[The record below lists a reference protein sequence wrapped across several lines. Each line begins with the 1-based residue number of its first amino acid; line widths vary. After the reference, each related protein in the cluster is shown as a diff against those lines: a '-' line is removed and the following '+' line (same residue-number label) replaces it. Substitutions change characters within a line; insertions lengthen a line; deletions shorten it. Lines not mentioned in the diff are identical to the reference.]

1 MRQLRGNRSSV
12 SFTVPSVP
20 FGRVLDQVAITARG
34 DAHYADVLQ
43 AISDRMRLLQQMTRD
58 LPDGY
63 LRLQL
68 QRRLSTDHGE
78 SLRWV
83 HGQRFAIVPE
93 ARVQGIIASYPQRTR
108 EWFTSLHA
116 EVRWLN
122 LQERLCRTAKKEFSQ
137 LSSFLTAASSMSS
150 ASSSHVCV
158 ESTNLNGE

>member
-20 FGRVLDQVAITARG
+20 FGNVLDQITVTSRG
-34 DAHYADVLQ
+34 DAQYADVLQ
-43 AISDRMRLLQQMTRD
+43 AISDRMRLLQQMTRE
-58 LPDGY
+58 LPIGY

-68 QRRLSTDHGE
+68 QRRLSSDHGE

-83 HGQRFAIVPE
+83 QGRRFTTVSE
-93 ARVQGIIASYPQRTR
+93 ERVQAIIAGYPQQMR
-108 EWFTSLHA
+108 EWFTSVHA

-122 LQERLCRTAKKEFSQ
+122 VQERLCRTAKKEFSQ
-137 LSSFLTAASSMSS
+137 LSSFLATASSR
-150 ASSSHVCV
+150 SSSHVGI